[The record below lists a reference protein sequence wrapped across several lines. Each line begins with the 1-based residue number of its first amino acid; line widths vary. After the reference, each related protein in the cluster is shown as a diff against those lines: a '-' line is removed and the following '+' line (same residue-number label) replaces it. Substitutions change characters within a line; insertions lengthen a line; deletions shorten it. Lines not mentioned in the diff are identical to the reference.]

1 MSKSLIPV
9 IALALVL
16 SACGVATIPCGTFM
30 FSGKSNGPGVGLY
43 QSFLFGPALCKTACA
58 TKTIAYIQVVRITD
72 VETGEFL
79 YASAD
84 QQARTVT
91 GQGAQMNGWA
101 VDRLDGFKWGYF
113 GRNDDGTF
121 LPTVEPGNSNGVPAI
136 FTDDPSVSQT
146 NVLFEAIDVPICID
160 PESKCVNEE
169 LGYDYWL
176 FLVDASNTA
185 TIPHDEIG
193 RDWQADAVDLAV
205 AAWNTQAPAL
215 LKNAFPAFTRLN

>member
-1 MSKSLIPV
+1 M
-9 IALALVL
+9 
-16 SACGVATIPCGTFM
+16 
-30 FSGKSNGPGVGLY
+30 
-43 QSFLFGPALCKTACA
+43 
-58 TKTIAYIQVVRITD
+58 
-72 VETGEFL
+72 
-79 YASAD
+79 
-84 QQARTVT
+84 
-91 GQGAQMNGWA
+91 
-101 VDRLDGFKWGYF
+101 GYF

-160 PESKCVNEE
+160 PESKCVNQE